1 MEICGTHTMAIA
13 KYGLKALLPN
23 NIAFISGPGCP
34 VCVISQGEI
43 DAIFTLLEKEDI
55 VLYTYG
61 DLVRTPGSNNEN
73 LLTYKAKGVDIRIIL
88 SPIDMLKE
96 IENTNKE
103 LIFVSIGFETTSPA

>member
-43 DAIFTLLEKEDI
+43 DAIFTLLEKENV